1 MGECVLLHQGPQYG
15 SDKAFP
21 WTESEFL
28 QYMQKL
34 PTMASSSGM
43 TAAGLLPWRPPTKM
57 S

>member
-1 MGECVLLHQGPQYG
+1 MPQTHG